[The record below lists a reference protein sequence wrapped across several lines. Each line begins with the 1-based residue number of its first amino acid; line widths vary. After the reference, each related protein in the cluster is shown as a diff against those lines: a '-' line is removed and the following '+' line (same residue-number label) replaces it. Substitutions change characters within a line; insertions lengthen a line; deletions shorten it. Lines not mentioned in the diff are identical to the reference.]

1 MHIYACS
8 YIHVY
13 IVSLR
18 EIMKKIIKII
28 CNLKHITSIKMLNYK
43 IKDGEERKVAPDRH
57 EPDRGIKKKKTDT
70 NPTISITLSMNRLN
84 NPIARL
90 RLSNYIDKDPTI
102 CYLQETHFKDNGR
115 LRVKG

>member
-57 EPDRGIKKKKTDT
+57 EPDRGIKKKKDRHKS
-70 NPTISITLSMNRLN
+70 NHINNFKYEQIKQSNR
-84 NPIARL
+84 
-90 RLSNYIDKDPTI
+90 KV
-102 CYLQETHFKDNGR
+102 EV
-115 LRVKG
+115 VKLYR